1 MDMRQIMY
9 VIELSKNGSL
19 NQTAQKMFLSKPN
32 LSYAIKSLESE
43 LGFDIFDRTTSGMRL
58 TNSGKQFVDYARPV
72 YQQFQYL
79 QNVCSNMASANS
91 PVLSV
96 STVSL
101 KFVGNIFT
109 EIYKE
114 NLGENVV
121 FKYYE
126 DTNSNVVDNVANS
139 ISDIGIVIF
148 TSPQLKTWKRLIKVR
163 HLTYHKITTEPPFVI
178 LGKHNPLFYKDT
190 ESVTLDEMLPFPY
203 ISSPPEILSID
214 DDRLEISRHLM
225 HQQKKTHLSLT
236 LANYQSCITAPHR
249 QRPIWPVQRGG
260 SAFISVRVITPNG
273 KEIEYTNNGT
283 PLEKKCALLFRA
295 LTGVKPPYTVKW
307 QIVNTGF
314 EAQNAN
320 CLRGYF
326 EKSDVGINGKRESTL
341 YSGTHS
347 VQCFIIKRGICVA
360 KSREFIVNIQ

>member
-148 TSPQLKTWKRLIKVR
+148 TSP
-163 HLTYHKITTEPPFVI
+163 
-178 LGKHNPLFYKDT
+178 KH
-190 ESVTLDEMLPFPY
+190 
-203 ISSPPEILSID
+203 
-214 DDRLEISRHLM
+214 
-225 HQQKKTHLSLT
+225 
-236 LANYQSCITAPHR
+236 
-249 QRPIWPVQRGG
+249 G
-260 SAFISVRVITPNG
+260 NG
-273 KEIEYTNNGT
+273 
-283 PLEKKCALLFRA
+283 
-295 LTGVKPPYTVKW
+295 
-307 QIVNTGF
+307 
-314 EAQNAN
+314 
-320 CLRGYF
+320 
-326 EKSDVGINGKRESTL
+326 
-341 YSGTHS
+341 
-347 VQCFIIKRGICVA
+347 
-360 KSREFIVNIQ
+360 

>member
-109 EIYKE
+109 EIYKG

-178 LGKHNPLFYKDT
+178 LGKHNPLFYRDT

-225 HQQKKTHLSLT
+225 HQQKKTHLTVSNRGMLYDLLENT
-236 LANYQSCITAPHR
+236 TAYSISSNNRNAYSKKPAYEKIR
-249 QRPIWPVQRGG
+249 AIPLKDSGFEFEIGWICRENFILSPI
-260 SAFISVRVITPNG
+260 
-273 KEIEYTNNGT
+273 
-283 PLEKKCALLFRA
+283 CAEFVNKIIA
-295 LTGVKPPYTVKW
+295 TLTG
-307 QIVNTGF
+307 GDS
-314 EAQNAN
+314 NA
-320 CLRGYF
+320 
-326 EKSDVGINGKRESTL
+326 EKSVLPQGLS
-341 YSGTHS
+341 H
-347 VQCFIIKRGICVA
+347 
-360 KSREFIVNIQ
+360 

>member
-114 NLGENVV
+114 NLGENVA

-148 TSPQLKTWKRLIKVR
+148 TSPQLKIWKRLIKVR

-225 HQQKKTHLSLT
+225 HQQKKTHLTVSNRGMLYDLLENT
-236 LANYQSCITAPHR
+236 TAY
-249 QRPIWPVQRGG
+249 
-260 SAFISVRVITPNG
+260 SISSNNRNAYSKKPAY
-273 KEIEYTNNGT
+273 EII
-283 PLEKKCALLFRA
+283 RA
-295 LTGVKPPYTVKW
+295 Y
-307 QIVNTGF
+307 
-314 EAQNAN
+314 
-320 CLRGYF
+320 
-326 EKSDVGINGKRESTL
+326 
-341 YSGTHS
+341 H
-347 VQCFIIKRGICVA
+347 
-360 KSREFIVNIQ
+360 